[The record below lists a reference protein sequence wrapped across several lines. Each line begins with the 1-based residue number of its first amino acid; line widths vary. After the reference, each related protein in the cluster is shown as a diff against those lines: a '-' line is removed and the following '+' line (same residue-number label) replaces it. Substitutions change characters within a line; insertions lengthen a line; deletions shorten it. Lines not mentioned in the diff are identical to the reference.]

1 MSLVLRELAPFKIN
15 LSLKIVG
22 KRADGYH
29 LLETLFAF
37 ADRGDELTWQP
48 GGTLSLDV
56 EGPFA
61 DVAPPTPDN
70 LVMRAAADLATAF
83 PEPARVGGRLTLTK
97 NIPAGAGLG
106 GGSAD
111 AAATL
116 RLLNRAWGLELGLDD
131 LSRFAAPLGA
141 DVPVC
146 VYSAPAW
153 ARGIG
158 DELQILPVI
167 AKLPL
172 LAIFPGVSLSTR
184 EIFSSNKLLFS
195 MESTRWPPTYPPLAG
210 GVALNDLA
218 ALAAEASP
226 IVAKVLAE
234 LERLSVGNTDI
245 LLTGMSGSGSA
256 CFALTRTDSALQHL
270 ANALQAHYPPFWMFS
285 GRLKLPF
292 I

>member
-1 MSLVLRELAPFKIN
+1 MGEVLREHAPFKIN
-15 LSLKIVG
+15 LSLKVVG

-48 GGTLSLDV
+48 GDALTLQV
-56 EGPFA
+56 VGPFA
-61 DVAPPTPDN
+61 HVAPPTPDN
-70 LVMRAAADLATAF
+70 LVMRAALSLAAAF
-83 PEPARVGGRLTLTK
+83 PEQAKAGGRLTLTK
-97 NIPAGAGLG
+97 NVPAGAGLG

-116 RLLNRAWGLELGLDD
+116 RLLNKAWGLELGLAQ

-146 VYSAPAW
+146 VCSAPAW

-158 DELQILPVI
+158 DDLHHLLVVT
-167 AKLPL
+167 KLPL
-172 LAIFPGVSLSTR
+172 LVIFPDVSLSTR
-184 EIFSSNKLLFS
+184 AIFSSSKLLFS
-195 MESTRWPPTYPPLAG
+195 KASASWPPAFPTLAG
-210 GVALNDLA
+210 GVAVNDLA
-218 ALAAEASP
+218 APAAEASP
-226 IVAKVLAE
+226 IVAKVLAD
-234 LERLSVGNTDI
+234 LERVSVEDSDI

-256 CFALTRTDSALQHL
+256 CFALARTGSALQHL
-270 ANALQAHYPPFWMFS
+270 ARELQSHYPPFWLFS
-285 GRLKLPF
+285 GKLAFPF